1 MRKGVDLIASC
12 WHFAAMPTLTI
23 RNMPDALHEALKERA
38 KKNRRSM
45 NQEVI
50 AELSELAEESHDES
64 KRNRAAQMIALADSL
79 RRELQ
84 RTLSAEEIRAA
95 IDEGRR

>member
-1 MRKGVDLIASC
+1 VL
-12 WHFAAMPTLTI
+12 
-23 RNMPDALHEALKERA
+23 DALREVLKEWA

-50 AELSELAEESHDES
+50 VELSELAGESHDES
-64 KRNRAAQMIALADSL
+64 KRNRAFQMIAMADSL
-79 RRELQ
+79 RKELQ

-95 IDEGRR
+95 IDEGRK

>member
-1 MRKGVDLIASC
+1 
-12 WHFAAMPTLTI
+12 
-23 RNMPDALHEALKERA
+23 MPDAVHEALKERA

-50 AELSELAEESHDES
+50 AELSELAGESYDES

>member
-50 AELSELAEESHDES
+50 AELSELAEEGHDES
-64 KRNRAAQMIALADSL
+64 KRNR
-79 RRELQ
+79 
-84 RTLSAEEIRAA
+84 
-95 IDEGRR
+95 GRLTVILYPTVTVAS

>member
-1 MRKGVDLIASC
+1 
-12 WHFAAMPTLTI
+12 
-23 RNMPDALHEALKERA
+23 MPDALHEALKERA

-50 AELSELAEESHDES
+50 AELSELAEEGHDES

-84 RTLSAEEIRAA
+84 RTLSTEEIRAA

>member
-1 MRKGVDLIASC
+1 MRKEVDLMASC

-23 RNMPDALHEALKERA
+23 RNMPDAVHEALKERA

-50 AELSELAEESHDES
+50 AELSALAGESHDES
-64 KRNRAAQMIALADSL
+64 KRKRAFQMIAMADSL
-79 RRELQ
+79 RKELQ

>member
-1 MRKGVDLIASC
+1 MRKGVDLMASC

-50 AELSELAEESHDES
+50 AELSELAGESHDES

-84 RTLSAEEIRAA
+84 RTLSAEEIRTA